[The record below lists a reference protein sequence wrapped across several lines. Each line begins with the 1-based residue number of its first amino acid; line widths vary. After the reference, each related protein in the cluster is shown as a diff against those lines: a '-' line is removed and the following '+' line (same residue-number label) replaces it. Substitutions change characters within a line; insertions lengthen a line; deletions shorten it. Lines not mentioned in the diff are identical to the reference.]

1 MTHVAI
7 KSLGLD
13 DALALA
19 PLIAEY
25 AQAQRRGAPRRP
37 DQYYAER
44 ILNDPTAKMIG
55 AFDGERAIGFAIYF
69 DLPEIITGLRIG
81 QLDEIY
87 VTPDERRK
95 GIARKMIEA
104 LVNEGQ
110 SRGWLE
116 LRWIV
121 PGRNEPAVTL
131 YDKIAEPAGWKGYII
146 PIDRLALQQAGM

>member
-1 MTHVAI
+1 MTKADI
-7 KSLGLD
+7 RTLGPA
-13 DALALA
+13 DALHLA

-37 DQYYAER
+37 DQFYAER
-44 ILNDPTAKMIG
+44 IFNDSTARVLG
-55 AFDGERAIGFAIYF
+55 AFEGQNLVGFAIYF
-69 DLPEIITGLRIG
+69 DLPEIITGLRVG

-87 VTPDERRK
+87 VRPESRQK
-95 GIARKMIEA
+95 GIARKIIEM
-104 LVNEGQ
+104 LVSEGQ

-121 PGRNEPAVTL
+121 PGKNAPAVAL

-146 PIDRLALQQAGM
+146 PIDRLASQ